1 MKKSMMAVA
10 ASSCVLAAGFSF
22 VKPAAAERTVMV
34 MMQEMPADSSMSAAS
49 SGINIEM
56 KLDPATMAA
65 LHDDMVS
72 GKIKLSCTPTG
83 AVTMMCHGK

>member
-1 MKKSMMAVA
+1 MKKSMIAAAALSCVA
-10 ASSCVLAAGFSF
+10 AASFSL

-34 MMQEMPADSSMSAAS
+34 MMQEMPADSSMAAPPA
-49 SGINIEM
+49 GINIEM

-65 LHDDMVS
+65 LHDDMTD

-83 AVTMMCHGK
+83 PVTMMCHGK